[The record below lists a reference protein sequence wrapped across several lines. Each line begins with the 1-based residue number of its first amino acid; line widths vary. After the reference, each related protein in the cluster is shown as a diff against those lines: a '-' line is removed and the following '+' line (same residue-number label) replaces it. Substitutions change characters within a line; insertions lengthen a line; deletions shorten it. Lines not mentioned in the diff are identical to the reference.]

1 MRHAFIVVAIA
12 TMSSLAFAQQQVT
25 PAQQRVDAAQRV
37 VNVVAAQYASGT
49 ATFED
54 VAIWNKRLFEAKR
67 DAGAT
72 GAALVAAAQAWV
84 DKMKAVEQLAQQR
97 VHTGMANTTEA
108 DKALFYRLEAEM
120 VLAKLKT
127 GSSTTTSTT
136 SPGY

>member
-1 MRHAFIVVAIA
+1 MRHVLIVVAIA
-12 TMSSLAFAQQQVT
+12 AMSSLAFAQQVT

-37 VNVVAAQYASGT
+37 VNVVGAQYASGT

-54 VAIWNKRLFEAKR
+54 VALWNKRLFEAKR

-72 GAALVAAAQAWV
+72 GATLVAAAQQWV
-84 DKMKAVEQLAQQR
+84 DKMKAIEQLVQQR
-97 VHTGMANTTEA
+97 VHTGVANASEA

-120 VLAKLKT
+120 TLAKLKT
-127 GSSTTTSTT
+127 PT

>member
-1 MRHAFIVVAIA
+1 MRRALVIVAIAA
-12 TMSSLAFAQQQVT
+12 TMSSLAFAQQTT

-37 VNVVAAQYASGT
+37 VNVVAAQYTSGT

-54 VAIWNKRLFEAKR
+54 VALWNKRLYEAKR

-72 GAALVAAAQAWV
+72 GATLIAAAQAWV
-84 DKMKAVEQLAQQR
+84 DKMKAIEQLAQQR
-97 VHTGMANTTEA
+97 VHTGVANATEA
-108 DKALFYRLEAEM
+108 DKALFCRLEAEM

-127 GSSTTTSTT
+127 PT